1 MPPACILCHSNIPI
15 EGSHVVPNFV
25 IKRLKK
31 GSPVG
36 TFIHSDRLNKIF
48 QDGWK
53 GKYLCSD
60 CELLF
65 CKVEDWFCKTVFDPF
80 QNNSLSKF
88 QYSDELGMFTAS
100 LFFRYI
106 HLLAEKNPAKPLP
119 PDLLAI
125 SENLRFALL
134 SKGPASIT
142 STMYMVFLF
151 PVTSIDRFPPGINT
165 YFFESIDGKAF
176 DFNPPDFSFWI
187 IYLKLPGMFFLLSGH
202 DLAPFAPYPEPM
214 NAQKIRTTGTMETA
228 HHPAGVSVLVA
239 DIFKA
244 RALEIQNNYEKL
256 PRERMDK
263 IAAKIKGA
271 SAIPNLRAERSYLL
285 DMSLVLEM
293 EKRQSEG

>member
-1 MPPACILCHSNIPI
+1 
-15 EGSHVVPNFV
+15 VVPNFV
-25 IKRLKK
+25 IKRLKR

-36 TFIHSDRLNKIF
+36 TLIHSDKLNKTF

-80 QNNSLSKF
+80 QNKSLNKF
-88 QYSDELGMFTAS
+88 QYGDGLGMFTAS

-106 HLLAEKNPAKPLP
+106 HLLAEKNPTKPLTV
-119 PDLLAI
+119 DLLAI
-125 SENLRFALL
+125 SENLRTALL
-134 SKGPASIT
+134 AKAPASIT
-142 STMYMVFLF
+142 STMYMDFLL
-151 PVTSIDRFPPGINT
+151 PVTSIDHFPPGINT

-176 DFNPPDFSFWI
+176 DFKPPNFSFWV
-187 IYLKLPGMFFLLSGH
+187 IYLKLPGMFFLLAGH

-214 NAQKIRTTGTMETA
+214 NAQKIGVTGTMEA
-228 HHPAGVSVLVA
+228 VHRPAGVSVLVA

-244 RALEIQNNYEKL
+244 RALEIQTNYDKL
-256 PRERMDK
+256 PQERNDK

-271 SAIPNLRAERSYLL
+271 SLIPNSRAERSYLL
-285 DMSLVLEM
+285 DMSLVLER